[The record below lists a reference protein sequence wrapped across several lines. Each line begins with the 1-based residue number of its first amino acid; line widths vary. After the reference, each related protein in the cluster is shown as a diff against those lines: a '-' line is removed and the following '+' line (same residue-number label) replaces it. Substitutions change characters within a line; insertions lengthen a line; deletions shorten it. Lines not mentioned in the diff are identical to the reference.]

1 VKFSVLAESERKKWA
16 MAMPN
21 IAKEWAARLE
31 KRGLPGNKLVATYV
45 AEMRAM
51 NVEITRDWDKN

>member
-1 VKFSVLAESERKKWA
+1 
-16 MAMPN
+16 MPN

-51 NVEITRDWDKN
+51 NVEVTRDWDKN